1 MKLRSKRDPQAEL
14 YSKPWKVESVDQ
26 CRFYHSMDLPGYGE
40 VAGDWDLRPTIE
52 EYFGGVDFQGKRA
65 FDVGT
70 ASGFL
75 TFEMEKRGA
84 DVVSFDI
91 GENETWDVVPH
102 SDLSLEREKLKR
114 SNSRGPLLSSY
125 WFAHA
130 AHGSK
135 AKAYYGNIYDHPYE
149 LGDFDVVLMGT
160 VLSHLRDPFMAIESA
175 GKLVPVG
182 GKIII
187 VDGFIDTDTPIQLL
201 MPTTENKARFAWW
214 RSSKGMMTRMLSV
227 LGFGAPEMTPCEH
240 LQLIGYE
247 EPHKMLLMTYVATR
261 EEPWVR

>member
-65 FDVGT
+65 LDVGT

-91 GENETWDVVPH
+91 GENEKWDVVPH
-102 SDLSLEREKLKR
+102 SALSLEREKLKK
-114 SNSRGPLLSSY
+114 SNSRDRLPSS
-125 WFAHA
+125 
-130 AHGSK
+130 
-135 AKAYYGNIYDHPYE
+135 
-149 LGDFDVVLMGT
+149 
-160 VLSHLRDPFMAIESA
+160 
-175 GKLVPVG
+175 
-182 GKIII
+182 
-187 VDGFIDTDTPIQLL
+187 
-201 MPTTENKARFAWW
+201 
-214 RSSKGMMTRMLSV
+214 
-227 LGFGAPEMTPCEH
+227 
-240 LQLIGYE
+240 
-247 EPHKMLLMTYVATR
+247 
-261 EEPWVR
+261 